1 MVNYG
6 VKKTSKGVKQRTDED
21 KTGKQTRDRRRSDG
35 EKNMDDIHRP
45 YLIQRVLAA
54 PLFKIQRSRFGCS
67 PTLYTLRPTPNTPV
81 SSYPKCP
88 GFLAVLVCSVQ
99 GRQCRLRVR
108 MLLKLIPEGG
118 VLLVLLCLL
127 GRCRIVFDEPSEVF
141 GIVDFVAEHLFE
153 AGGVK

>member
-54 PLFKIQRSRFGCS
+54 PLFKIQRSHFGCS
-67 PTLYTLRPTPNTPV
+67 PPLYTLHSTPYALRQILP
-81 SSYPKCP
+81 Y
-88 GFLAVLVCSVQ
+88 LLIQSVQ
-99 GRQCRLRVR
+99 DF
-108 MLLKLIPEGG
+108 LLYL
-118 VLLVLLCLL
+118 
-127 GRCRIVFDEPSEVF
+127 F
-141 GIVDFVAEHLFE
+141 AAFE
-153 AGGVK
+153 AGDAAFAFGCYLN

>member
-67 PTLYTLRPTPNTPV
+67 PPLYTLHSTPYAKYSRIFLSKVSRISCCTCLQRSRPAMP
-81 SSYPKCP
+81 
-88 GFLAVLVCSVQ
+88 
-99 GRQCRLRVR
+99 
-108 MLLKLIPEGG
+108 
-118 VLLVLLCLL
+118 
-127 GRCRIVFDEPSEVF
+127 PSRSDVT
-141 GIVDFVAEHLFE
+141 
-153 AGGVK
+153 